1 MDFKKNSVEQALDDL
16 VTKCHGGRWLKIM
29 ETKPTPLFHLFVF
42 RGIPDH
48 TRSYNDPEFTA
59 SQIHS
64 WLSHL
69 GVQLFGLQAACSKSN
84 PGIKNLKGE
93 LDTGAGRFFAAAKM
107 IIEIPQPRT
116 TSSLESGI
124 EEYRRRTQ
132 PMDDFK
138 SFKGAANFLRIWLSK
153 ENARIAKEDWL
164 KAVVNQ

>member
-107 IIEIPQPRT
+107 IIETCEHPAKLKDLVVTPAGATIEGLLELERCGLRAVLISAVTKAAKRT
-116 TSSLESGI
+116 RE
-124 EEYRRRTQ
+124 
-132 PMDDFK
+132 
-138 SFKGAANFLRIWLSK
+138 LSP
-153 ENARIAKEDWL
+153 A
-164 KAVVNQ
+164 